1 MKRVKLSLLGLLLV
15 ICLSS
20 CGQSKTEDMNHVELT
35 SESNGKESKAPDD
48 RVDTEISSVT
58 SKNTWDEITEN
69 GVDEDALWKNV
80 DQDIL
85 EYVATE
91 IQTLVAEEEKAER
104 ENQELVLMEGWVR
117 VFESERYHNVVNMGE
132 KAMKPLYWIIYKSPN
147 AGMYEYICASAFYEI
162 SGYDFTKENGEL
174 TWSTSKE
181 FIEVFNEQILSERK

>member
-15 ICLSS
+15 IRLSS
-20 CGQSKTEDMNHVELT
+20 CGQSKTGEMNHVELT
-35 SESNGKESKAPDD
+35 SESNGKESKALDD
-48 RVDTEISSVT
+48 SVDTEISSEI
-58 SKNTWDEITEN
+58 SKITWNEITEK
-69 GVDEDALWKNV
+69 GVDEEALWKNV

-104 ENQELVLMEGWVR
+104 ENQELVLTEGWVR
-117 VFESERYHNVVNMGE
+117 VFESERYHNVVNLGE
-132 KAMKPLYWIIYKSPN
+132 KAMKPLYWIICKSPN
-147 AGMYEYICASAFYEI
+147 SGMYEYICATALYEI
-162 SGYDFTKENGEL
+162 SGYDFMRENGEL

>member
-1 MKRVKLSLLGLLLV
+1 MKRVKLSLLGFLLV

-20 CGQSKTEDMNHVELT
+20 CGQSKTEEMDHVEQT
-35 SESNGKESKAPDD
+35 SESNTNESKVPDD
-48 RVDTEISSVT
+48 RVDIEISSET
-58 SKNTWDEITEN
+58 SQITWNEITEN
-69 GVDEDALWKNV
+69 GVDEEALWKNV

-91 IQTLVAEEEKAER
+91 IQALVAEEEKAER
-104 ENQELVLMEGWVR
+104 ENQELVLTEGWVR
-117 VFESERYHNVVNMGE
+117 VFESERYHNVVNLGK

-147 AGMYEYICASAFYEI
+147 AGMYEYICANALYEI
-162 SGYDFTKENGEL
+162 SGYDFAKENGEL

>member
-1 MKRVKLSLLGLLLV
+1 MKRIKLSLLGLLLV

-20 CGQSKTEDMNHVELT
+20 CGESKTEEMDHVDLT
-35 SESNGKESKAPDD
+35 SESNVNELEIPDD
-48 RVDTEISSVT
+48 RVDTEISSET
-58 SKNTWDEITEN
+58 SQITWDEITEN
-69 GVDEDALWKNV
+69 GVNEEALWKNV

-91 IQTLVAEEEKAER
+91 LQALVADEEKAER
-104 ENQELVLMEGWVR
+104 ENQELVLVEGWVR
-117 VFESERYHNVVNMGE
+117 VFESERYHNVVNLGE

-147 AGMYEYICASAFYEI
+147 AGMYEYICATALYEI
-162 SGYDFTKENGEL
+162 SGYDFAKENGEL

>member
-20 CGQSKTEDMNHVELT
+20 CGQSKTEDMAHVELT

-48 RVDTEISSVT
+48 SVDTAISSET
-58 SKNTWDEITEN
+58 SQITWDEITEN
-69 GVDEDALWKNV
+69 GVDEEVLWQNV

-91 IQTLVAEEEKAER
+91 LQALVADEEKAER
-104 ENQELVLMEGWVR
+104 ENQERVLTEGWVR
-117 VFESERYHNVVNMGE
+117 VFKSEHYHNVVNLGK
-132 KAMKPLYWIIYKSPN
+132 KAMKPLYLIIYKSPN
-147 AGMYEYICASAFYEI
+147 SGMYEYICATALYEI

>member
-1 MKRVKLSLLGLLLV
+1 MKRVKLLLLGLLLV

-20 CGQSKTEDMNHVELT
+20 CGQSKTEEMDHVELT
-35 SESNGKESKAPDD
+35 SESNVNELEIPDD
-48 RVDTEISSVT
+48 RVDTEISSET
-58 SKNTWDEITEN
+58 SQITWDEITEN
-69 GVDEDALWKNV
+69 GVDEEALWQNV

-91 IQTLVAEEEKAER
+91 LQTLVAEEEKAEC
-104 ENQELVLMEGWVR
+104 ENQELVLTEGWVR
-117 VFESERYHNVVNMGE
+117 VFESERYHNVVNLGE

-147 AGMYEYICASAFYEI
+147 AGMYEYICATALYEI
-162 SGYDFTKENGEL
+162 SGYDFAKENGEL

>member
-15 ICLSS
+15 IRLSS
-20 CGQSKTEDMNHVELT
+20 CGQSKTGEMNHVELT
-35 SESNGKESKAPDD
+35 SESNGKESKALDD
-48 RVDTEISSVT
+48 SVDTEISSEI
-58 SKNTWDEITEN
+58 SKITWNEITEK
-69 GVDEDALWKNV
+69 GVDEEALWKNV

-104 ENQELVLMEGWVR
+104 ENQELVLTEGWVR
-117 VFESERYHNVVNMGE
+117 VFESERYHNVVNLGE

-147 AGMYEYICASAFYEI
+147 SGMYEYICATALYEI
-162 SGYDFTKENGEL
+162 SGYDFMRENGEL

-181 FIEVFNEQILSERK
+181 FIEVFNEQILGERK

>member
-20 CGQSKTEDMNHVELT
+20 CGQSKTEEMNHVELT
-35 SESNGKESKAPDD
+35 SESNGKESKALDD
-48 RVDTEISSVT
+48 SVDTEISSEDCQVI
-58 SKNTWDEITEN
+58 WDEITEN
-69 GVDEDALWKNV
+69 GVDEEALWKNV

-104 ENQELVLMEGWVR
+104 ENQELVLTEGWVR
-117 VFESERYHNVVNMGE
+117 VFESERYHNVVNLGE
-132 KAMKPLYWIIYKSPN
+132 KAMKPLYWIICKSPN
-147 AGMYEYICASAFYEI
+147 SGMYEYICATALYEI
-162 SGYDFTKENGEL
+162 SGYDFMRENGEL

>member
-1 MKRVKLSLLGLLLV
+1 MKRIKLSLLGLLLV

-20 CGQSKTEDMNHVELT
+20 CGQSKTEEMDHVELT
-35 SESNGKESKAPDD
+35 SESNVNELEIPDD
-48 RVDTEISSVT
+48 RVDTEISSET
-58 SKNTWDEITEN
+58 SQITWDEITEN
-69 GVDEDALWKNV
+69 GVNEEALWKNV

-85 EYVATE
+85 EYVAAE
-91 IQTLVAEEEKAER
+91 LQTLVAEEEKAEC
-104 ENQELVLMEGWVR
+104 ENQELVLVEGWVR
-117 VFESERYHNVVNMGE
+117 VFESERYHNVVNLGE

>member
-69 GVDEDALWKNV
+69 GVDEEALWKNV

-91 IQTLVAEEEKAER
+91 LQALVADEEKAER

-147 AGMYEYICASAFYEI
+147 AGMYEYICATALYEI
-162 SGYDFTKENGEL
+162 SGYDFTRENGEL

>member
-1 MKRVKLSLLGLLLV
+1 MKRVKLSLLGFLLV

-20 CGQSKTEDMNHVELT
+20 CGQSKTEEMNHVELT
-35 SESNGKESKAPDD
+35 SESNTNESKVPDD
-48 RVDTEISSVT
+48 RVDIEISSET
-58 SKNTWDEITEN
+58 SQITWNEITEN
-69 GVDEDALWKNV
+69 GVDEEALWKNV

-91 IQTLVAEEEKAER
+91 IQALVAEEEKAER
-104 ENQELVLMEGWVR
+104 ENQELVLTEGWVR
-117 VFESERYHNVVNMGE
+117 VFESERYHNVVNLGK

-147 AGMYEYICASAFYEI
+147 AGMYEYICANALYEI
-162 SGYDFTKENGEL
+162 SGYDFAKENGEL